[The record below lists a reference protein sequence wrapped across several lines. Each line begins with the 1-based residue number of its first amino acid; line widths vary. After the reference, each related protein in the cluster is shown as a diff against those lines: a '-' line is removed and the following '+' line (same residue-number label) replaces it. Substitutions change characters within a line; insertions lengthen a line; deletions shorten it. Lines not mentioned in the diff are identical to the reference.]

1 MGEFRP
7 RSFGGNDRN
16 SRGGSR
22 GGDRSGGRSFGGG
35 NRGGYGGG
43 RDSRGGRSFGGDR
56 RGGFGGRKPEMH
68 DVVCAKCGK
77 DTQVPF
83 KPTGDKPVYCR
94 DCFGGNDN
102 NSRGNSSVSGGIS
115 KEQFDKLNKKL
126 DKILGIL
133 ANTDEEA
140 EDEETVGDKK

>member
-22 GGDRSGGRSFGGG
+22 GGDRNGGRSFGG
-35 NRGGYGGG
+35 NRGGYGGR
-43 RDSRGGRSFGGDR
+43 RDSRGGG
-56 RGGFGGRKPEMH
+56 KPEMH

-102 NSRGNSSVSGGIS
+102 NSRGNSSAGGGVS

-126 DKILGIL
+126 DKILEIL
-133 ANTDEEA
+133 ADTDEEA
-140 EDEETVGDKK
+140 EDEETVEDKK

>member
-1 MGEFRP
+1 MGEFKP

-16 SRGGSR
+16 NRGGSR
-22 GGDRSGGRSFGGG
+22 GGDRNGGRSFGGG
-35 NRGGYGGG
+35 NRGGFGGR
-43 RDSRGGRSFGGDR
+43 RDSRGGGRSFGGDR
-56 RGGFGGRKPEMH
+56 RGGFSGGKPEMH

-77 DTQVPF
+77 DTRVPF

-102 NSRGNSSVSGGIS
+102 NSRGNSSASAGVS

-126 DKILGIL
+126 DKILKIL
-133 ANTDEEA
+133 ADTDEY
-140 EDEETVGDKK
+140 DEETVEDKK